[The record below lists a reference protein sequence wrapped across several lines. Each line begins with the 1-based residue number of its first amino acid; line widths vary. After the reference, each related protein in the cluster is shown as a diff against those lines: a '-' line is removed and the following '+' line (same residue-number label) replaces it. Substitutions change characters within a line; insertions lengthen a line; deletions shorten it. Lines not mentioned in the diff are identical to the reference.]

1 VSEAPV
7 RIVGSYLSPYV
18 RKVLVCLDL
27 KGIAYRI
34 DPIVPFF
41 GNDEFTR
48 ISPVRRI
55 PVLID
60 DRVTLPDSSVIC
72 EYVEETHP
80 DPPLLPRHP
89 VERARARWLEEYAD
103 TRIGEVLI
111 WRLFNQRVIN
121 RFVWGEAAHEEVLR
135 KALEE
140 EIPQIL
146 DFLETRLPEDGHLFG
161 AIGIADI
168 AIAAPF
174 RNASFARFSVDAARW
189 PVTAAFVARVLDHPS
204 FARLRTYEETLL
216 RTPLPRHREALR
228 DAGAPL
234 TEDTFGTDTPR
245 RGVLQV

>member
-1 VSEAPV
+1 VSGAPV

-27 KGIAYRI
+27 KGIEYRI

-72 EYVEETHP
+72 EYLDERHP
-80 DPPLLPRHP
+80 HPPLLPEHP

-103 TRIGEVLI
+103 TRMGEVFI
-111 WRLFNQRVIN
+111 WQLFNQRVIN
-121 RFVWGEAAHEEVLR
+121 RFVWGDATDEAVLR
-135 KALEE
+135 KAIDE

-146 DFLETRLPEDGHLFG
+146 DFLEPQLPEDGHLFG

-174 RNASFARFSVDAARW
+174 RNASFARFSVDAERW
-189 PVTAAFVARVLDHPS
+189 PTTAGFVARVLDHPA
-204 FARLRTYEETLL
+204 FARLRPYEETLL
-216 RTPLPRHREALR
+216 HTPIPQHREALR
-228 DAGAPL
+228 EAGAPL
-234 TEDTFGTDTPR
+234 TEDTFGTATPR
-245 RGVLQV
+245 RGILQI

>member
-1 VSEAPV
+1 MSEAPV